1 MSSLDIRSL
10 YSCILLF
17 CLSVIVRALLS
28 FLETSVTALRLF
40 RLKEIAQSTHKYK
53 PLLKALEKDPHK
65 VLVTILVANNL
76 TEVTAAMLGTHVT
89 SVIAQEFN
97 FSAGLSMLFGVLFTT
112 LVILIFGEIIPK
124 HFAKARGE
132 KLFGSTLWA
141 TNAVFFILSPFVTI
155 LVGFIDRFILRSYA
169 GKDSDSSHDIISEK
183 EIQFLIDYINEK
195 GLMELQKTTMLKSIF
210 QLGNTPARDIMI
222 PANRIV
228 SLSVHAHNQEALR
241 VFSKCHFSRLP
252 IYEDTPDNII
262 GMIHQKDLFL
272 LLAKNE
278 ERPLRDSM
286 RPIIFVPESMKVNQ
300 LLKEL
305 REQRMH
311 MAMVLNEHGTITG
324 MITLEDVLEE
334 IVGDI
339 KDEHEAIDEKIIS
352 LKNGSWLVDARIE
365 LEELGALLTLQ
376 FETED
381 ALTLSGFLSEQLQHL
396 PRKGERIF
404 YKNFYFQVQ
413 QATLKQVKQVLIFAA
428 KPSANYSPFKSE
440 L

>member
-1 MSSLDIRSL
+1 
-10 YSCILLF
+10 
-17 CLSVIVRALLS
+17 
-28 FLETSVTALRLF
+28 
-40 RLKEIAQSTHKYK
+40 
-53 PLLKALEKDPHK
+53 
-65 VLVTILVANNL
+65 
-76 TEVTAAMLGTHVT
+76 
-89 SVIAQEFN
+89 
-97 FSAGLSMLFGVLFTT
+97 
-112 LVILIFGEIIPK
+112 
-124 HFAKARGE
+124 
-132 KLFGSTLWA
+132 
-141 TNAVFFILSPFVTI
+141 
-155 LVGFIDRFILRSYA
+155 
-169 GKDSDSSHDIISEK
+169 
-183 EIQFLIDYINEK
+183 
-195 GLMELQKTTMLKSIF
+195 
-210 QLGNTPARDIMI
+210 
-222 PANRIV
+222 
-228 SLSVHAHNQEALR
+228 
-241 VFSKCHFSRLP
+241 
-252 IYEDTPDNII
+252 
-262 GMIHQKDLFL
+262 
-272 LLAKNE
+272 
-278 ERPLRDSM
+278 M